1 MNDARRQEIVNAL
14 RALRDVSETLQRGDA
29 GGRFEPGSKLLT
41 MPAAYHHGVFP
52 HLTRRLEEIQATYR
66 EHYRHLESRYI
77 VSQREPRYIV
87 RIGSRNFEALTYTA
101 FEGPFMQTRYY
112 AGERLP
118 SNTEILPGEMV
129 ELTARVR
136 RHAPDAEAGASFDAT
151 PLKLVRAIV
160 ERWDEWVEMRKVS
173 RCLDFLS
180 FYLPREIVMPRDT
193 ALVA

>member
-1 MNDARRQEIVNAL
+1 MNDARRLEIVNAL
-14 RALRDVSETLQRGDA
+14 RTLRDVSETLQRGDA
-29 GGRFEPGSKLLT
+29 GGRFEPVSKLLT

-52 HLTRRLEEIQATYR
+52 HLTRRLEEIQGAYR

-77 VSQREPRYIV
+77 VSLREPRYIV
-87 RIGSRNFEALTYTA
+87 RVGKRNFEALTYTA
-101 FEGPFMQTRYY
+101 FEGPFMETRYY

-118 SNTEILPGEMV
+118 SNTEVLPGEMV
-129 ELTARVR
+129 ELAKVVR
-136 RHAPDAEAGASFDAT
+136 RQPGQEQ
-151 PLKLVRAIV
+151 PKLVRAIV

-180 FYLPREIVMPRDT
+180 FYLPRQIVMPLDK